1 MATCLQFL
9 ERAMRALKVKG
20 AGAALAPDEASDGLV
35 VFQDLYYDL
44 VDNGADLTDV
54 LVSADY
60 TAGENE
66 RVFNTSGSPVTITS
80 PTTVEDTSIV
90 PDANGDQ
97 LRAPR
102 EYAVISIAGS
112 PRQTRV
118 YDAYLGSWTE
128 IESLELTDTP
138 PWSTQLGQGLVGMLA
153 LLLQPEYGGTLTP
166 TLEALA
172 GEARNRL
179 IGRMQMSAGS
189 VFFQPDRRWPTYP

>member
-9 ERAMRALKVKG
+9 ERAMRALKVLG
-20 AGAALAPDEASDGLV
+20 AGVSLTPDEAADSLV

-44 VDNGADLTDV
+44 IDKGADLTDV
-54 LVSADY
+54 LVSAAY

-66 RVFNTSGSPVTITS
+66 RVFNTSGAPVTITT
-80 PTTVEDTSIV
+80 PETIEDTSVV

-102 EYAVISIAGS
+102 EYSVISVSGS
-112 PRQTRV
+112 PRQTYV
-118 YDAYLGSWTE
+118 YDAYLGAWTE
-128 IESLELTDTP
+128 IEELVLSDTP
-138 PWSTQLGQGLVGMLA
+138 PWSTQLGQGLVAMLA
-153 LLLQPEYGGTLTP
+153 LLLQPEYGGTVTP

-179 IGRMQMSAGS
+179 IARMQMSAGS
-189 VFFQPDRRWPTYP
+189 VFFQPERRWPTYP